1 MLNMCCGLTLAV
13 VIFGLLQT
21 QGVSSGSVPYGY
33 KALAGELFL
42 LQCASPRQPYLFN
55 QSERIENS
63 VIWLKHKG
71 HTNETIP
78 GQDGTIAK
86 QGNYL
91 NFTIMEERHAGNY
104 SCYNGSE
111 MLSFI
116 LDVMPRN
123 GTDCRVHGDSEVTL
137 IVGRSGRIQC
147 PCVHY
152 YTEASKVDIRWYK
165 KNKYLALANRKLHM
179 EGTELLL
186 YTVYVEDY
194 AMFTCDVSHMDGMM
208 WTVRRSVWV
217 TVIQEERD
225 IPPRILY
232 PYENCTEDAE
242 LGKPKNL
249 TCKVQLPFERTFRP
263 VVRWFV
269 SYGGHGREELLN
281 SEIMR
286 VQSSFGESTTTQM
299 VHLHKV
305 TEKELDATFT
315 CFAQNSIGN
324 VSTTMRLRRKLQ
336 VGELLLVIIGPVVA
350 LIFVTGVSVLVR
362 AYWLEILLLYR
373 MHLPFPDA
381 IAAGKEYDAFVSYV
395 SGSSPENEE
404 TDLTGELLG
413 LHHFLQVLEQQW
425 GYRLFLLE
433 RDLIPGGA
441 YTEEVVKSIQRS
453 RMIICLL
460 SSLYL
465 RSPCLFELE
474 TGLKTLK
481 DDPHFRI
488 VLVWSSRPPRK
499 LPALLLPHIVRR
511 ALRVLPA
518 IGYTNRDF
526 SQSDSKFW
534 KNLRIKMPRTRM
546 CVSSSWED
554 V

>member
-1 MLNMCCGLTLAV
+1 MCCGLTLAV
-13 VIFGLLQT
+13 VIFGLLRT
-21 QGVSSGSVPYGY
+21 QGVSSGSAPYGY
-33 KALAGELFL
+33 KALAGEGFL
-42 LQCASPRQPYLFN
+42 LQCASPYQPVYLFD
-55 QSERIENS
+55 QSKRIENS

-91 NFTIMEERHAGNY
+91 NFTVIEERHAGNY
-104 SCYNGSE
+104 SCYNGSK

-137 IVGRSGRIQC
+137 IVGRGGRIQC
-147 PCVHY
+147 PGVHC
-152 YTEASKVDIRWYK
+152 YTKASKVNIRWYK
-165 KNKYLALANRKLHM
+165 ENEYLTRAERGLDI
-179 EGTELLL
+179 EGTELKL
-186 YTVYVEDY
+186 YTVYVGDH

-208 WTVRRSVWV
+208 WTVRRSVRV
-217 TVIQEERD
+217 TVIQDERD
-225 IPPRILY
+225 ILPRILY
-232 PYENCTEDAE
+232 PYEDCTEETE
-242 LGKPKNL
+242 LGKAKNL
-249 TCKVQLPFERTFRP
+249 TCKVQFPFERTFQP
-263 VVRWFV
+263 VIKWFV
-269 SYGGHGREELLN
+269 SYGGYGSEELLN
-281 SEIMR
+281 SEIMG
-286 VQSSFGESTTTQM
+286 VQPSFGEHTTTQ
-299 VHLHKV
+299 VALLHKV
-305 TEKELDATFT
+305 TERDLDATFT

-336 VGELLLVIIGPVVA
+336 VGELVLVIIGPVVA
-350 LIFVTGVSVLVR
+350 LVFVTGVSVLVR

-373 MHLPFPDA
+373 MYLPFPDA
-381 IAAGKEYDAFVSYV
+381 IAVGKEYDAFVSYV
-395 SGSSPENEE
+395 SGSSSENEE
-404 TDLTGELLG
+404 ADLTGELLG
-413 LHHFLQVLEQQW
+413 LHHFPQVLEQQW

-474 TGLKTLK
+474 TGLKILK

-488 VLVWSSRPPRK
+488 VLVWSGRPPRK
-499 LPALLLPHIVRR
+499 LPALLLPHVVRR

-518 IGYTNRDF
+518 ICHPTRDL

-534 KNLRIKMPRTRM
+534 KTLRMKMPQTRM
-546 CVSSSWED
+546 CVSSCGED